1 MNKNTPP
8 KPYRHD
14 LRRSYLLISAFFSLV
29 IITVTFFSSL
39 HVLDVTTQNT
49 KALQLKETVSNLVSN
64 IRRDI
69 ATANTLLD
77 ELLLSPTDER
87 NADIK
92 KYLASAAQKLEKLN
106 SIPDLEATGLLP
118 LISEMNSHVDV
129 MYKNIIELLS
139 LRQDP
144 QWIYPVLTIMNR
156 DMLNS
161 NVLFVSSVELILHDL
176 QNLEELN
183 NEKFLFLNNLISI
196 RDAWRIMI
204 LNFRTVLLRFA
215 GLNKVDQIEQEQNVA
230 LIHKGISE
238 KITLLI
244 KASKN
249 GDYDID
255 VEQALDVMSE
265 SLGEWMTH
273 FRRFQTLRDATI
285 WRSDIHF
292 TATNIRPIY
301 NKTLN
306 VLEQLDTGIS
316 NWSTRNSTAVKD
328 AAYKVNLELY
338 ALSALAL
345 GFVITI
351 YLILNSLVLRP
362 IARISDSFNKESHGE
377 EFVLPRRG
385 SREIYNLV
393 SAYNRMRDII
403 EQRQHALEHQALHD
417 NLTGLPNRALLQ
429 DRLEHAIRYSDRHD
443 TSLAFMVIDL
453 DRFKEINDTLGHHV
467 GDRVLNEISNRLRN
481 CLRKSD
487 TVARLGGDEFALII
501 PDTEAAQA
509 TQFAKKISIAI
520 NEVLVIDNQ
529 NLYIGA
535 SIGISMY
542 PEDGIDSDTL
552 VRYADIAMYSAKQD
566 NIDSALFN
574 IKMDKISVDNLS
586 LLGDF
591 REELNNQ
598 TGQLQLYYQP
608 KIDLTKKKVISVEA
622 LLRWQHPE
630 QGFISPEFIIR
641 MAEQSGLIGNL
652 TTWVIEQAIHD
663 CAQWQR
669 NKINIGISIN
679 LSAWN
684 LQDPKLP
691 RLIKTVINKN
701 KLPPETLSFEITESA
716 VMKDPA
722 RAREVLEQLSE
733 MGISLEI
740 DDYGTGFSSL
750 AYLKLLPVNTLKI
763 DKSFVI
769 DMLKDHNDLIIVRST
784 IELAHNLGM
793 LVIAEGVEDAETLLR
808 LQQLNCDSAQ
818 GFYIAKPLPVDELFK
833 WIASYNP
840 NSLL

>member
-8 KPYRHD
+8 ESYRHR
-14 LRRSYLLISAFFSLV
+14 LRRSYLLIAAFFSLV
-29 IITVTFFSSL
+29 IITVTIFSSL
-39 HVLDVTTQNT
+39 HVLDVTAQNT
-49 KALQLKETVSNLVSN
+49 KALQLQETVSNLVSN

-69 ATANTLLD
+69 ATANTILD

-92 KYLASAAQKLEKLN
+92 KHLASASRQLDKLN
-106 SIPDLEATGLLP
+106 SIAGLEATGLLP
-118 LISEMNSHVDV
+118 LIGEMNSHVEV
-129 MYKNIIELLS
+129 MHKNIIELLS

-176 QNLEELN
+176 QNLEALN
-183 NEKFLFLNNLISI
+183 NDKFLFLNDLISI

-204 LNFRTVLLRFA
+204 LNFRAVLLRFA

-244 KASKN
+244 NASSN

-255 VEQALDVMSE
+255 VEQALEVMSE
-265 SLGEWMTH
+265 NLEDWITH
-273 FRRFQTLRDATI
+273 FRRFQTLREATI
-285 WRSDIHF
+285 WRADIHF

-301 NKTLN
+301 SQAIN

-316 NWSTRNSTAVKD
+316 DWSARNSAAVKD
-328 AAYKVNLELY
+328 AAYKINLELY

-345 GFVITI
+345 GFVITV

-362 IARISDSFNKESHGE
+362 IARISDSFTKESHGE
-377 EFVLPRRG
+377 EFILPRRG

-417 NLTGLPNRALLQ
+417 SLTGLPNRALLQ
-429 DRLEHAIRYSDRHD
+429 DRLEHAIKYSDRHE

-453 DRFKEINDTLGHHV
+453 DRFKEINDTLGHHI
-467 GDRVLNEISNRLRN
+467 GDRVLNEISARLRH

-509 TQFAKKISIAI
+509 TQFAKKISSAI
-520 NEVLVIDNQ
+520 NEVLIIDNQ

-566 NIDSALFN
+566 NIDSTLFD
-574 IKMDKISVDNLS
+574 IKMDKMSIDNLS

-598 TGQLQLYYQP
+598 TGRLQLCYQP
-608 KIDLTKKKVISVEA
+608 KIDLLNKRIISVEA

-669 NKINIGISIN
+669 NKINIGVSIN

-691 RLIKTVINKN
+691 RLIKTIIKKN

-722 RAREVLEQLSE
+722 HAREVLEQLDN
-733 MGISLEI
+733 MGISLEV

-769 DMLKDHNDLIIVRST
+769 DMLKDPNDLIIVRST

-793 LVIAEGVEDAETLLR
+793 LVIAEGVEDAETLIR
-808 LQQLNCDSAQ
+808 LQQLKCDSAQ
-818 GFYIAKPLPVDELFK
+818 GFYIAMPLPKNELFK
-833 WIASYNP
+833 WIDSYDFNA
-840 NSLL
+840 LL

>member
-1 MNKNTPP
+1 MNKNSSSE
-8 KPYRHD
+8 PYRHD
-14 LRRSYLLISAFFSLV
+14 LRRSYLLIATFFSLI

-39 HVLDVTTQNT
+39 HVLHVTDQNT
-49 KALQLKETVSNLVSN
+49 EALRLQETVSSLVSN

-92 KYLASAAQKLEKLN
+92 KHLTNATLQLEKLD

-118 LISEMNSHVDV
+118 LISEMESHIEV
-129 MYKNIIELLS
+129 MNKNIIELLS
-139 LRQDP
+139 LRQEP

-156 DMLNS
+156 DMLDS
-161 NVLFVSSVELILHDL
+161 NVQFTSSVELILHDL
-176 QNLEELN
+176 QNLEKLN
-183 NEKFLFLNNLISI
+183 HEKFLFLNDLISI

-204 LNFRTVLLRFA
+204 LNFRAVLLRFA
-215 GLNKVDQIEQEQNVA
+215 GLNKVDRIEQEQNVA

-238 KITLLI
+238 KIEILI
-244 KASKN
+244 HAANN

-255 VEQALDVMSE
+255 VEQALEIMSE
-265 SLGEWMTH
+265 NLDDWMTH
-273 FRRFQTLRDATI
+273 FKRFQTLRDATI
-285 WRSDIHF
+285 WRADIHF

-301 NKTLN
+301 GQAIN

-316 NWSTRNSTAVKD
+316 DWSARNSTAVKD
-328 AAYKVNLELY
+328 AAFKINLELY

-345 GFVITI
+345 GFVITV

-377 EFVLPRRG
+377 EFILPRRG
-385 SREIYNLV
+385 SREVYNLV
-393 SAYNRMRDII
+393 SAYNRMREII

-429 DRLEHAIRYSDRHD
+429 DRLEHAIKHSDRHD

-467 GDRVLNEISNRLRN
+467 GDRVLNEISTRLLH

-501 PDTEAAQA
+501 PETEAAQA
-509 TQFAKKISIAI
+509 IQFAKKISMAI
-520 NEVLVIDNQ
+520 NEVLIIDNQ

-574 IKMDKISVDNLS
+574 IKMDKMSVDNLS

-608 KIDLTKKKVISVEA
+608 KIDLLNQKIISVEA

-630 QGFISPEFIIR
+630 QGFISPEFLIR

-663 CAQWQR
+663 CAQWQL
-669 NKINIGISIN
+669 NKINIGVSIN

-691 RLIKTVINKN
+691 RLIKRSIEKN
-701 KLPPETLSFEITESA
+701 KLLPETLSFEITESA
-716 VMKDPA
+716 VMTDPA
-722 RAREVLEQLSE
+722 RARDILEQLDK

-769 DMLKDHNDLIIVRST
+769 DMLEDPNDLIIVRST

-808 LQQLNCDSAQ
+808 LQQLKCDSAQ
-818 GFYIAKPLPVDELFK
+818 GFYITRPLPENELFK
-833 WIASYNP
+833 WIASYDP
-840 NSLL
+840 NTLF